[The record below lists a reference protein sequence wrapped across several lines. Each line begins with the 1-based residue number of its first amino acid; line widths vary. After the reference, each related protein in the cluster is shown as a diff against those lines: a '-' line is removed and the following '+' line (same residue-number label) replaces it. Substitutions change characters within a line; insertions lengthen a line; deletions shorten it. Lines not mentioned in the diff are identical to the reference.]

1 MDLADFKHDSEYGR
15 DPDKSDGS
23 GGGDSMSSQVVINSL
38 SELARVF
45 NFNVVEFR
53 SSSSTNYA
61 LTYLY
66 VVSGYIIGLPFDCR
80 CLYHLTY
87 SAHHLTIL
95 D

>member
-1 MDLADFKHDSEYGR
+1 MDLADFKQGEYGGR

-23 GGGDSMSSQVVINSL
+23 GSEDMSSQVVINSL

-53 SSSSTNYA
+53 SSSSTNYS

-66 VVSGYIIGLPFDCR
+66 VVSG
-80 CLYHLTY
+80 
-87 SAHHLTIL
+87 
-95 D
+95 

>member
-1 MDLADFKHDSEYGR
+1 MDLADFKQSEYGR

-23 GGGDSMSSQVVINSL
+23 DSMSSQVVINSL

-53 SSSSTNYA
+53 GSSSTNYA

-66 VVSGYIIGLPFDCR
+66 VVSGDNGN
-80 CLYHLTY
+80 
-87 SAHHLTIL
+87 
-95 D
+95 